1 MEITLD
7 FKVIS
12 KDGFPKE
19 SGEYFT
25 VKAYPDGTAQV
36 FICSYSTRHK
46 AFNAYDCLATAE
58 YAIKDIVVAYC
69 KIPKARFDELI
80 KTEVI

>member
-12 KDGFPKE
+12 KDGLPKE
-19 SGEYFT
+19 SGEYF
-25 VKAYPDGTAQV
+25 VVGAYYDDTAQV
-36 FICSYSTRHK
+36 YTCGYSDRHK
-46 AFNAYDCLATAE
+46 AFNASDHRATAE
-58 YAIKDIVVAYC
+58 FAIKNIIAYC
-69 KIPKARFDELI
+69 KIPQVRFNELI

>member
-12 KDGFPKE
+12 KDGLPE
-19 SGEYFT
+19 ETGEYF
-25 VKAYPDGTAQV
+25 VVDDMARV
-36 FICSYSTRHK
+36 FTCGYSARHK
-46 AFNAYDCLATAE
+46 AFNASDRLATAE
-58 YAIKDIVVAYC
+58 FAIKDIVAYC
-69 KIPKARFDELI
+69 KIPQARFDELI

>member
-25 VKAYPDGTAQV
+25 VQAYDDGTAQV
-36 FICSYSTRHK
+36 STCGYSTRHK
-46 AFNAYDCLATAE
+46 AFNASDCLATADF
-58 YAIKDIVVAYC
+58 AIKDIVAYC

>member
-12 KDGFPKE
+12 KDGLPKD
-19 SGEYFT
+19 SGEYF
-25 VKAYPDGTAQV
+25 VVNDMARV
-36 FICSYSTRHK
+36 FTCGYSARHK
-46 AFNAYDCLATAE
+46 AFNTYDWQDTAE
-58 YAIKDIVVAYC
+58 FAIKDIVAYC
-69 KIPKARFDELI
+69 EIPQARFDELI

>member
-12 KDGFPKE
+12 KDGLPKE
-19 SGEYFT
+19 SGEYF
-25 VKAYPDGTAQV
+25 VVDCRAIV
-36 FICSYSTRHK
+36 FACGYSTRHK
-46 AFNAYDCLATAE
+46 AFNASDRLATAE
-58 YAIKDIVVAYC
+58 YAIKNIIAYC
-69 KIPKARFDELI
+69 KIPQARFNELI

>member
-12 KDGFPKE
+12 KDGLPKE

-25 VKAYPDGTAQV
+25 VKAFADGTAQV

-58 YAIKDIVVAYC
+58 CAIEDIVAYC
-69 KIPKARFDELI
+69 KIPQARFDEII
-80 KTEVI
+80 KTEAI

>member
-12 KDGFPKE
+12 KDGLPKE
-19 SGEYFT
+19 SGDYVT
-25 VKAYPDGTAQV
+25 VKAYDDGTAQV
-36 FICSYSTRHK
+36 STCVYSARHK
-46 AFNAYDCLATAE
+46 AFNAFDGLATAE
-58 YAIKDIVVAYC
+58 FAIKDIIAYC

>member
-12 KDGFPKE
+12 KDGLPKE
-19 SGEYFT
+19 SGEYF
-25 VKAYPDGTAQV
+25 VVDDMARV
-36 FICSYSTRHK
+36 FTCGYSARHK
-46 AFNAYDCLATAE
+46 AFNASDCLATAKF
-58 YAIKDIVVAYC
+58 AIKDIVAYC
-69 KIPKARFDELI
+69 EVPQARFDELI

>member
-12 KDGFPKE
+12 KDGLPKE
-19 SGEYFT
+19 SGDYF
-25 VKAYPDGTAQV
+25 VVNACGYGTAKV
-36 FICSYSTRHK
+36 FTCSYSERHK

-58 YAIKDIVVAYC
+58 YAIKDIVAYC
-69 KIPKARFDELI
+69 KMPQARFDELI